1 MECSSSCQTF
11 PWHARCAWEVVLM
24 SKNNKTIKKKSFYFQ
39 DYTEPEIFG
48 NNINFNIQKISLHR
62 VTFLSFIFFSL
73 ILICSIKI
81 IYLALS
87 PEKSFYTDNIKDD
100 FIKNR
105 RDIIDRNGAV
115 LATNVDLY
123 DVGVRSKLLK
133 KKEKKNL
140 IIKLSLLLPEI
151 DLKKI
156 KHKLDND
163 EFFWLGKRLTPQEKD
178 RLWLIGNK
186 AFVFEQRPSRI
197 YPQRNLF
204 SHVLGQTDDIN
215 DGISGIEKS
224 LDKDLNNKKKIEIP
238 LRLTLDSNLQYLIRQ
253 ELMQAQLDFNN
264 VGSAAIL
271 MNVENGAILSLISLP
286 DYDLNKRISID
297 SDIFT
302 NKITLGV
309 YELGSVFKT
318 FTIAAGLENQLIN
331 PNTVFR
337 NLENSLT
344 CDKYTISEHDKLPKN
359 LSTEQI
365 LIRSSNIGAIRI
377 AQKVG
382 VKKYSDFLNSL
393 ELLST
398 INFDLEEIGTP
409 LSFNWGK
416 CKLATSSYGHGITTT
431 PLQLARAYAILGNGG
446 YKIQPTLLQKKTI
459 SLGKKEQI
467 ISEKT
472 SSAIN
477 LMLRKVVSQIEG
489 TANFANVEGYEI
501 AGKTGTAVKYNSKE
515 KLNTFISLFPAN
527 KPKYVLLV
535 ILDEPKPAPNF
546 VYEMPPSDK
555 YPNGYKYKGE
565 ERNTSGWNTVVVAG
579 KIIEK
584 IGPILAINN
593 LQASTNF

>member
-1 MECSSSCQTF
+1 
-11 PWHARCAWEVVLM
+11 M
-24 SKNNKTIKKKSFYFQ
+24 SNKNKTIKKKSFYFQ
-39 DYTEPEIFG
+39 DYTESEILG
-48 NNINFNIQKISLHR
+48 NNNNFNIQKISLHR
-62 VTFLSFIFFSL
+62 VTFLSFIFFGL

-87 PEKSFYTDNIKDD
+87 PEKSFYTNNIKKD

-105 RDIIDRNGAV
+105 RDIIDRNGSV

-123 DVGVRSKLLK
+123 DVGVRPKLLK

-140 IIKLSLLLPEI
+140 IIKLGLLLPEI

-156 KHKLDND
+156 RHKLDND

-186 AFVFEQRPSRI
+186 AFVFEPRPSRI

-215 DGISGIEKS
+215 DGISGIEKFF
-224 LDKDLNNKKKIEIP
+224 DKDLNNKKKIEIP

-253 ELMQAQLDFNN
+253 ELIQAQLDFNN

-286 DYDLNKRISID
+286 DYDLNKRVSID
-297 SDIFT
+297 SDVFT

-318 FTIAAGLENQLIN
+318 FTIAAGLENKLIN
-331 PNTVFR
+331 PNTVFK
-337 NLENSLT
+337 NLESSIT

-365 LIRSSNIGAIRI
+365 LIQSSNIGAVRI
-377 AQKVG
+377 AQKIG
-382 VKKYSDFLNSL
+382 VKKYRDFLNSL
-393 ELLST
+393 ELLSK

-409 LSFNWGK
+409 LPFNWGK
-416 CKLATSSYGHGITTT
+416 CKLATSAYGHGITTT
-431 PLQLARAYAILGNGG
+431 PLQLAKAYAILGNGG
-446 YKIQPTLLQKKTI
+446 YKIQPTLLQKETI
-459 SLGKKEQI
+459 SLEKREQI

-472 SSAIN
+472 SNAIN

-501 AGKTGTAVKYNSKE
+501 AGKTGTAIKYNSKE
-515 KLNTFISLFPAN
+515 KLNTFVSLFPAN
-527 KPKYVLLV
+527 EPKYVLLV

-565 ERNTSGWNTVVVAG
+565 KRNTSGWNTVVVAG